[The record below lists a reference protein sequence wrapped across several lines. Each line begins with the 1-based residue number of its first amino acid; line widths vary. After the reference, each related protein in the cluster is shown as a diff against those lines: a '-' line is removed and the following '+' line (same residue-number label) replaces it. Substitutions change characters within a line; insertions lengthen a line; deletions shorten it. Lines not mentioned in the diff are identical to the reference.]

1 MCTFCAVAI
10 HKLQQVDAFVA
21 RDFEPEVPAIGIV
34 RSAKKILQGGAKELA
49 RSSTYQCAV
58 FNMKVGGASAGINAD
73 TDERAAAVEAFG
85 AELSDEVASGLLM
98 IDGGKGIADGAL
110 DHLADVDNRSTARRR
125 VVDGLA
131 NTVHMTG
138 LGAVVCAEAAHP
150 LDGASVAIDHFE
162 HAGPA
167 IARAVADRGGRVTA
181 VSTSAGTATSPD
193 GFDIDALIAA
203 LASDGP
209 GMVNQFAEEAE
220 PVWKLLG
227 AEADVLFGG
236 SKMGLIDHKGA
247 EFVQAKVM
255 VPTAPI
261 PYTTKGALTMERNGT
276 RVLPGF
282 VTTGGSI
289 FADVPAG
296 GDDQESIE
304 RTASD
309 ALTTLTSALLAGDD
323 SPILEACHRAESF
336 LATWRDSVPFGRPFA
351 P

>member
-1 MCTFCAVAI
+1 MAI
-10 HKLQQVDAFVA
+10 HKLQEVDAFVA

-34 RSAKKILQGGAKELA
+34 RSARKILQGGAKELA
-49 RSSTYQCAV
+49 RSSTYQCAA

-73 TDERAAAVEAFG
+73 TDDRAAAVEAFA
-85 AELSDEVASGLLM
+85 AELNDEVASGRLM
-98 IDGGKGIADGAL
+98 IDPGKGVDPSAL
-110 DHLADVDNRSTARRR
+110 DHLADADNRSSARRR

-131 NTVHMTG
+131 NSVHLTG

-162 HAGPA
+162 NAGPA
-167 IARAVADRGGRVTA
+167 IARAVAARGGRVTA
-181 VSTSAGTATSPD
+181 VSTSAGSATAAD
-193 GFDIDALIAA
+193 GFDIDALIQA

-209 GMVNQFAEEAE
+209 GMVNNFAEEPD

-227 AEADVLFGG
+227 ADVQVLFGG

-247 EFVQAKVM
+247 EFVKAKVM

-261 PYTTKGALTMERNGT
+261 PYTTKGAITMERNGT
-276 RVLPGF
+276 QVLPDF
-282 VTTGGSI
+282 VTTAGSI

-296 GDDQESIE
+296 GDDQETIE
-304 RTASD
+304 RTASE
-309 ALTTLTSALLAGDD
+309 ALTTLTSAVVAGSD
-323 SPILEACHRAESF
+323 SAILEGCKRAESF
-336 LATWRDSVPFGRPFA
+336 LATWRETLPFGRPFA